1 MCELH
6 LNDEDEYGVDESAV
20 GVLVPPLLGAVR
32 HVVDAHDAGHGG
44 REVHD
49 VLWRGLSSHGSHS
62 AWQEIASRFL
72 VNLATTWRYFG
83 QFSKETLTDSI
94 PVPWRR

>member
-1 MCELH
+1 MCELY

-20 GVLVPPLLGAVR
+20 GVLVPPLLRAVR

-49 VLWRGLSSHGSHS
+49 VLWRGLTNHGFPFVLGKRLPPASLS
-62 AWQEIASRFL
+62 IWQRLGDI
-72 VNLATTWRYFG
+72 
-83 QFSKETLTDSI
+83 
-94 PVPWRR
+94 